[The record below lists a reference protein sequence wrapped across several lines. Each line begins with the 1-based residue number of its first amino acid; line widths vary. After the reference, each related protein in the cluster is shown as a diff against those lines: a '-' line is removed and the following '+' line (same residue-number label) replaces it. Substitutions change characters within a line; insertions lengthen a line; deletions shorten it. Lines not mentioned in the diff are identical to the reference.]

1 MTKTFF
7 FLKEK
12 DFFLFYQVWAKKK
25 IIIIKG
31 NEKPSSRIT
40 YTHAIIKIDNIYSD
54 WKYITS

>member
-7 FLKEK
+7 KILSG
-12 DFFLFYQVWAKKK
+12 LSKKK
-25 IIIIKG
+25 KG

-40 YTHAIIKIDNIYSD
+40 YTHAIIKIDKIYSD

>member
-7 FLKEK
+7 KK
-12 DFFLFYQVWAKKK
+12 KKK
-25 IIIIKG
+25 IFFILLGLSKKIIIKG

-54 WKYITS
+54 WKYIIS